1 MTDFIVAAEFSNE
14 IDASIA
20 AGMLADNGIEAQ
32 ILSNNM
38 ATLYAA
44 GSTWAPVRLMV
55 PSDCLAEARCLLHEH
70 GDI

>member
-1 MTDFIVAAEFSNE
+1 MADFIVAAEFNNE

-20 AGMLADNGIEAQ
+20 AGMLADNGIEAH

-44 GSTWAPVRLMV
+44 GSTWAPVQLMV
-55 PSDCLAEARCLLHEH
+55 PSDCLDEARRLLQEH

>member
-20 AGMLADNGIEAQ
+20 AGMLADNGIETQ

-55 PSDCLAEARCLLHEH
+55 PSGCLAEARRLLLEH